1 MEMKAIRIC
10 MQNIRKWSGNRR
22 IKMCIA
28 MTILLVYSYTKD
40 LSILCNNMGQKIN
53 PWIFPFLFAF
63 RYMRIV
69 FIVPVI
75 FIFCDAPFVDTNQ
88 TYIMLRTKRSIW
100 SVGQILYIIIC
111 SFLYT
116 LLHLFFTI
124 IFNIRYMQWGITWGD
139 VLGSA
144 GTSGIMTSLNI
155 RYNTVGISGSVI
167 RYFTPMQ
174 AMFFSFIL
182 MWLSFVFVGML
193 IYVINIV
200 TRTKGL
206 GIIVAGFFVLLNAIV
221 DGKPYLYKFSPLT
234 WSYIGCIDV
243 GGRTQCPTITYVLF
257 SYIIIIT
264 IFSVISII
272 AGNRQEVVVYNE

>member
-69 FIVPVI
+69 
-75 FIFCDAPFVDTNQ
+75 
-88 TYIMLRTKRSIW
+88 L
-100 SVGQILYIIIC
+100 GQILYIIIC

-264 IFSVISII
+264 IFSVIAII